1 MTKAEI
7 GTDIGADAGM
17 GPARSADLA
26 ALVADIRACRACVEA
41 PLGMPL
47 PHAPRPVLRVSPTAR
62 ILVASQAPGTKVH
75 LSGLPFT
82 DASGDRLRAWMG
94 LSADEFYDVARIA
107 IAPMGFCFPGQD
119 AAGGD
124 LPPRRECARLWHD
137 RLFATL
143 PPFDIVLTIGRPAQA
158 YHFRRLG
165 LGGLLG
171 SSLTQTVENWRAVR
185 AAAVGPRL
193 YALPHPSWRNTGW
206 LKRHPWFEAEV
217 LPELRADVRRA
228 LSAA

>member
-1 MTKAEI
+1 
-7 GTDIGADAGM
+7 M